1 MGGGKID
8 TRKRHST
15 YENLNGIIFMIAI
28 SNFDLELEQHDDEY
42 EDPTRHSDTD
52 FDRALKLL
60 RQAIAEER
68 FAATPI
74 HVFLNEVDVF
84 KEKLHVEGGAGHAAL
99 RKHYPEYDGSSDKDA
114 MGFMQRL
121 VEQAVAEVLATE
133 GNRRAVVMGDGA
145 TDVKSNAVEFHFT
158 CCVDTRP
165 MQKLLMNVLKRL

>member
-15 YENLNGIIFMIAI
+15 YENLSGIIFMVAI
-28 SNFDLELEQHDDEY
+28 SNFDLELEQHDDTY
-42 EDPTRHSDTD
+42 EDPTRHIDTD

-84 KEKLHVEGGAGHAAL
+84 KEKLHVAGHSAL
-99 RKHYPEYDGSSDKDA
+99 KKHWPEYDGSSDKEA
-114 MGFMQRL
+114 LAFMQRL
-121 VEQAVAEVLATE
+121 LEQAVAEVLATP
-133 GNRRAVVMGDGA
+133 GNRRAAVMGDGA